1 MTCPVTLG
9 HPRPSLWRQAWSSQ
23 EREASSLCM
32 KVESLL
38 YGLHAGLEEL
48 HAQAR
53 REEALRILGLAVGV
67 EARLLLVGE
76 DGAGVAVGERL
87 DLAFGR
93 LGKAEEL
100 AHVRLRPQL
109 ADPVVLDLLEVPLP
123 SLVVDRQIREGD
135 HLGVEPQTG
144 LHGLKHRRVRDVDEA
159 ELARQVPDK
168 VLALR
173 ARQLH
178 LAKVVHRLETVLG
191 LHKVC
196 RSKGRRSVR
205 QEEAIV
211 HPFAHA
217 LDEARNLLDGRL
229 GQEACNGQLF
239 GGVQDVIN
247 IDARDLDGGRTVAAG
262 GLAPGHHATAVLRD
276 ALVLHVGV
284 PLGDRLR
291 DA

>member
-9 HPRPSLWRQAWSSQ
+9 HPPPQWGQAWSSQ

-38 YGLHAGLEEL
+38 YGLHAGL
-48 HAQAR
+48 ARTSRKAGGTSSQAR

-123 SLVVDRQIREGD
+123 
-135 HLGVEPQTG
+135 
-144 LHGLKHRRVRDVDEA
+144 
-159 ELARQVPDK
+159 
-168 VLALR
+168 
-173 ARQLH
+173 
-178 LAKVVHRLETVLG
+178 
-191 LHKVC
+191 
-196 RSKGRRSVR
+196 
-205 QEEAIV
+205 
-211 HPFAHA
+211 
-217 LDEARNLLDGRL
+217 
-229 GQEACNGQLF
+229 
-239 GGVQDVIN
+239 
-247 IDARDLDGGRTVAAG
+247 
-262 GLAPGHHATAVLRD
+262 
-276 ALVLHVGV
+276 
-284 PLGDRLR
+284 
-291 DA
+291 